1 MAKKLIYIES
11 VAFNY
16 TDHDNKS
23 RNFVTIKYL
32 SI

>member
-11 VAFNY
+11 VAFIY
-16 TDHDNKS
+16 TVNDNKS